1 MLMVT
6 ISSLLLYLPWPVA
19 HIVGETIAYPDLKE
33 VSLYFC
39 FFIFTFSDLNKMK
52 VLVLCALFGAALS
65 EVFFEEQFNDGDAW
79 ESRLV
84 LPLSVSVSVSF
95 SFFLSLSLS
104 LSLSFPLQSFNSD
117 E

>member
-1 MLMVT
+1 
-6 ISSLLLYLPWPVA
+6 
-19 HIVGETIAYPDLKE
+19 
-33 VSLYFC
+33 
-39 FFIFTFSDLNKMK
+39 MK

-104 LSLSFPLQSFNSD
+104 LSLFLYVLP
-117 E
+117 